1 MNVEIVVRQLQ
12 RYVLVVRQFTKS
24 NDRIYYQ
31 SLALHIAKLHANSPL
46 FTTQMKY
53 PFNNDICHEKD
64 WVSGIKA
71 DELSSNSTASSA
83 TSATTKFHK
92 KIWKFD

>member
-1 MNVEIVVRQLQ
+1 
-12 RYVLVVRQFTKS
+12 
-24 NDRIYYQ
+24 
-31 SLALHIAKLHANSPL
+31 
-46 FTTQMKY
+46 MKY
-53 PFNNDICHEKD
+53 PFNNDIRHEKD

>member
-1 MNVEIVVRQLQ
+1 M
-12 RYVLVVRQFTKS
+12 
-24 NDRIYYQ
+24 
-31 SLALHIAKLHANSPL
+31 PL

-53 PFNNDICHEKD
+53 PFNNDIRNEKD

-71 DELSSNSTASSA
+71 DELS